1 MKLRIWARILMVGVL
16 MALLSLT
23 ATAQEPAESGV
34 LHDSR
39 NDLYRT
45 PGGAVVFGTKVTLR
59 LRTLQGE
66 ADGVNVRI
74 YSTFNQTQS
83 IVALESVAVTPE
95 GYELWETTL
104 DVGTDT
110 TVIYYRFI
118 LRKRAKVWYYEDDT
132 MTGGE
137 YNIAHKG
144 GVGAAMDVS
153 IDASYQIGVY
163 DPAFYT
169 PAWMRNAIVYQIF
182 PDRFR
187 NGDKSNDPASGSET
201 FYGEL
206 DLIFHDTW
214 NEAPVDG
221 RRVQTDTGLGY
232 FNSDFFG
239 GDFAGIT
246 EKLDYLQS
254 LGVTAIYLNP
264 IFEARSNHR
273 YDTVDYKAP
282 DPFLGTM
289 DDFRT
294 MIVEG
299 EGRGI
304 TFILDGVFN
313 HMSSDSVLFDR
324 YGRFEGDLG
333 ACESVDSDY
342 RTWFVF
348 SPPTGAEPAAC
359 VDDGAD
365 NTFYESWF
373 GFDSIPKIDNTK
385 FSPRAYFFKGA
396 DSVARLWGAEGIGGW
411 RLDVGG
417 DIDNGR
423 DADNTYWEGFRKV
436 VRAVNPEAVII
447 GEEWNDSTEWLLG
460 DEWDSVMNYRYR
472 RAIIGLVNGR
482 DFADNDGKII
492 GLTPADFESAIRGV
506 EEDYPP
512 MAYHAMMNLLGSH
525 DTVRS
530 LNALGD
536 DVESLKLAASVL
548 FTLPGAPTIYY
559 GDEIA
564 IDAPNIDT
572 QDDPYNRAPYPW
584 ADESGDTYPAPNE
597 DVLAH
602 YQALGALRH
611 ANSALREGEMITLDA
626 TDDVLT
632 FIRLDAAAG
641 NAVLVAVNVSDS
653 DVSYTFP
660 VELAGGVLPTG
671 LTLEPALG
679 ASVVVSTDSETTVTL
694 APRSTSVWTTVADPA
709 LFQAAPISPAVTTSA
724 ESGAVTVTWQPIE
737 GAASYYVYRSPVS
750 VGGFE
755 RLIANP
761 ITDTSYVDSL
771 ISNGYVYHYA
781 VAPAN
786 VAGVAGELVYAD
798 APAVPFY
805 PIDSVAFVDDPSTT
819 LELQVGLAVD
829 VTASLS
835 IAGITGSGEPVQGV
849 RAQAALFLTDVPS
862 TWTPMSYSGAADGAD
877 VYTATLTPVRAGEY
891 AVMARFSTDAG
902 QTWSDVLLSDNT
914 SPLVVVNPGS
924 DTTSPE
930 ALAAVNVIGAGVSGV
945 SLAWESSSD
954 ADAALYRIYRTD
966 QTGAIVLLGE
976 LAADAVTYDDVAVS
990 QGNKYTY
997 AVTVVDNG
1005 LNESARVDS
1014 REVDVTR
1021 ATFKVRL
1028 IVDVPE
1034 KTPDDAVV
1042 YVAGDFKSG
1051 DAYPTWDPGAPNMLL
1066 ENLGNDQFAITLEF
1080 QEGISIDYKF
1090 VRGTWD
1096 AVEKGTDCEEISN
1109 RVVTVGLDS
1118 LGTPT
1123 ADGVYEFTHQVAKW
1137 RDLDSCG

>member
-1 MKLRIWARILMVGVL
+1 MKLSTWARILIVGML
-16 MALLSLT
+16 MMLLSLT
-23 ATAQEPAESGV
+23 IIAQDAAASGA

-45 PGGAVVFGTKVTLR
+45 PGGAVPFGTTVTLR
-59 LRTLQGE
+59 LRTLEGE
-66 ADGVNVRI
+66 ADGVNVRV
-74 YSTFNQTQS
+74 YSTFSQTQNV
-83 IVALESVAVTPE
+83 IPLANVTVTPD
-95 GYELWETTL
+95 GYHLWETTL
-104 DVGTDT
+104 DVGADT

-118 LRKRAKVWYYEDDT
+118 LRKGARVWYYEDDT
-132 MTGGE
+132 LITGD
-137 YNIAHKG
+137 YNIAQKG
-144 GVGAAMDVS
+144 GVGAAMAVS
-153 IDASYQIGVY
+153 LDASYQIGVY

-169 PAWMRNAIVYQIF
+169 PEWMRNAIVYQIF

-221 RRVQTDTGLGY
+221 RRVQTDSGLGY

-246 EKLDYLQS
+246 EKLDYLDS

-294 MIVEG
+294 MIAEG
-299 EGRGI
+299 KARGI

-324 YGRFEGDLG
+324 YGRFDGDLG
-333 ACESVDSDY
+333 ACESADSDY

-348 SPPTGAEPAAC
+348 SAPTGAEPAAC
-359 VDDGAD
+359 ADDGAG

-385 FSPRAYFFKGA
+385 FGSRAYFFKA
-396 DSVARLWGAEGIGGW
+396 PDSVARLWGTEGIGGW

-436 VRAVNPEAVII
+436 VRAVDPEAVII

-472 RAIIGLVNGR
+472 RAILGLVNGQ
-482 DFADNDGKII
+482 DFADNDGRIA
-492 GLTPADFESAIRGV
+492 GLTPAEFESAIRGV

-512 MAYHAMMNLLGSH
+512 MAYHAMMNLIGSH

-564 IDAPNIDT
+564 IDAPNIDA

-584 ADESGDTYPAPNE
+584 ADETGDTYPAPNE

-611 ANSALREGEMITLDA
+611 ANPALREGAMLTIEA
-626 TDDVLT
+626 TDDLLA

-641 NAVLVAVNVSDS
+641 NAALVAVNVSDS
-653 DVSYTFP
+653 EVSYTLPAGF
-660 VELAGGVLPTG
+660 AGGVLPLG
-671 LTLEPALG
+671 LTFEPALG
-679 ASVVVSTDSETTVTL
+679 ASQPVSTDAETTVTL
-694 APRSTSVWTTVADPA
+694 APRSTAVWTVTTDPA
-709 LFQAAPISPAVTTSA
+709 LFQAAQIAPTVTVSA
-724 ESGAVTVTWQPIE
+724 EASAVTVTWQPIE

-755 RLIANP
+755 RIIANP

-786 VAGVAGELVYAD
+786 AAGVAGQLVYAD
-798 APAVPFY
+798 APAVPSY
-805 PIDSVAFVDDPSTT
+805 LIDAVAFVTDPSTT
-819 LELQVGLAVD
+819 LELQVGLAVEVVAGLSITD
-829 VTASLS
+829 VT
-835 IAGITGSGEPVQGV
+835 GGSESTRGV
-849 RAQAALFLTDVPS
+849 RAQAALVLPDVEPV
-862 TWTPMSYSGAADGAD
+862 WTPMAYSGAVGDADGYS
-877 VYTATLTPVRAGEY
+877 VTLTPILAGEY
-891 AVMARFSTDAG
+891 AVAARFSSDAG
-902 QTWSDVLLSDNT
+902 QTWSDVILTDGS
-914 SPLVVVNPGS
+914 SPVVVVNPGS
-924 DTTSPE
+924 DTTPPE

-945 SLAWESSSD
+945 SLAWDISAD
-954 ADAALYRIYRTD
+954 ADAALYRVYRTD
-966 QTGAIVLLGE
+966 SSGATALLAE
-976 LAADAVTYDDVAVS
+976 LGADAVTYDDVAVS